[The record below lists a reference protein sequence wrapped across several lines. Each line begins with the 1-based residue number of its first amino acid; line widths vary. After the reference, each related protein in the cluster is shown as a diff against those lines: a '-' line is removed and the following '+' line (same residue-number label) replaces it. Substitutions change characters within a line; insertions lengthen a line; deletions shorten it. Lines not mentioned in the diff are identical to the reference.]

1 MYNMPWPS
9 SLSASVDIHPPPF
22 LPSLLRPAITMACT
36 MDRSSIDFR
45 PFPGTSTANNYEQD
59 EKKVSTAQVS
69 PSVYSQETQRLWVAG
84 LRTWFGL
91 RPNRHSPPPVYQP
104 RPPPSCSEPAS
115 IGSKICNFFKFLGPG
130 AVISVAYVDP
140 DNYQTAISAG
150 AEFQYKL
157 LFMVLVSNLIAI
169 YIQSLCVKLGTVT
182 GMDLA
187 QMNRRWLP
195 RWLDLSLYVV
205 AEASIIATDLGQV
218 IGTAIALNILIPK
231 LPLAAACVI
240 SVVET
245 LLVLLFYTDTGELRR
260 VRILEAFVSVL
271 VMVVFVT
278 ICIALSMVDHSTG
291 TTREILRGYVPSR
304 DIFVDTGLYAS
315 CAILG
320 GTLMPHALYVGTS
333 LSRARLYH
341 YDAKRSL
348 PSGSSTRQSQ
358 SSSPSS
364 SHETLQTYRPSLRAI
379 KSCLGYSVAEL
390 TFTLFTVAIF
400 VNSALLVIAGSAFY
414 TKNAPE
420 EEEEREISE
429 DLYSLYA
436 LFRTSIAPAAG
447 IMFAVSLLFSGI
459 SAGIVSTMSGQII
472 MEGALDIRLNPF
484 LRRLITRCV
493 AIVPALVI
501 ALAVGKEGLSKAL
514 LTCNYLLAIALIPIT
529 FPVVWYTC
537 RGKYMMVPAEDGDDG
552 GAETGMVDMK
562 NNLATASVAWLLWV
576 LVVVMDV
583 ATVVLVG
590 LGITKDEG

>member
-1 MYNMPWPS
+1 
-9 SLSASVDIHPPPF
+9 
-22 LPSLLRPAITMACT
+22 MAT
-36 MDRSSIDFR
+36 TTE
-45 PFPGTSTANNYEQD
+45 PGTTEVRPLPGAANNYEQD
-59 EKKVSTAQVS
+59 EKKVATAQVS
-69 PSVYSQETQRLWVAG
+69 PSVYSEQTQRPWVAA

-104 RPPPSCSEPAS
+104 RPPPSSEPAS
-115 IGSKICNFFKFLGPG
+115 IGSKIWKFFKFLGPG

-150 AEFQYKL
+150 SEFQYKL

-195 RWLDLSLYVV
+195 RWLDLSIYVV

-231 LPLAAACVI
+231 LPLPAACVL

-260 VRILEAFVSVL
+260 VRIFEAFVSIL
-271 VMVVFVT
+271 VVVVFVT

-304 DIFVDTGLYAS
+304 EIFVDTGLYAS

-333 LSRARLYH
+333 LSRARLYD
-341 YDAKRSL
+341 YDTKHDL
-348 PSGSSTRQSQ
+348 P
-358 SSSPSS
+358 SSSPRQQSPHSS
-364 SHETLQTYRPSLRAI
+364 SGTIVAYRPSLRAI
-379 KSCLGYSVAEL
+379 KSCLGYSIAEL

-414 TKNAPE
+414 SENRSE
-420 EEEEREISE
+420 EDGEISE
-429 DLYSLYA
+429 DLYALYS
-436 LFRTSIAPAAG
+436 LFRNSIAPAAG

-514 LTCNYLLAIALIPIT
+514 VACNYLLAIALIPIT
-529 FPVVWYTC
+529 FPIVWYTC
-537 RGKYMMVPAEDGDDG
+537 RAKYMQVPADDG
-552 GAETGMVDMK
+552 TTTGTVDMK
-562 NNLATASVAWLLWV
+562 NNLVTAGVAWLLWL

>member
-1 MYNMPWPS
+1 MATMTDLGS
-9 SLSASVDIHPPPF
+9 TEVQPPPG
-22 LPSLLRPAITMACT
+22 I
-36 MDRSSIDFR
+36 
-45 PFPGTSTANNYEQD
+45 STVNNYEQD
-59 EKKVSTAQVS
+59 EKKVAIPQVS
-69 PSVYSQETQRLWVAG
+69 PSVYSEQTQRPWVAG

-91 RPNRHSPPPVYQP
+91 PPNRHSPPPVYQP
-104 RPPPSCSEPAS
+104 RPPPSSEPAS
-115 IGSKICNFFKFLGPG
+115 IGSKIWKFFKFLGPG

-195 RWLDLSLYVV
+195 RWLDLTIYVV

-231 LPLAAACVI
+231 LPLPAACVI

-260 VRILEAFVSVL
+260 VRIFEAFVSIL
-271 VMVVFVT
+271 VVVVFVT
-278 ICIALSMVDHSTG
+278 ICIALSMVDHSTS

-304 DIFVDTGLYAS
+304 EIFVDTGLYAS

-333 LSRARLYH
+333 LSRARLYD
-341 YDAKRSL
+341 YDSKHDL
-348 PSGSSTRQSQ
+348 PSPSPSFSPRQQSPN
-358 SSSPSS
+358 SSS
-364 SHETLQTYRPSLRAI
+364 ETIGYRPSLRAI
-379 KSCLGYSVAEL
+379 KSCLGYSIAEL

-414 TKNAPE
+414 SENPSE
-420 EEEEREISE
+420 EEEISE
-429 DLYSLYA
+429 DLYALYS
-436 LFRTSIAPAAG
+436 LFRDSIAPAAG

-493 AIVPALVI
+493 AIIPALVI
-501 ALAVGKEGLSKAL
+501 ALAVGKDGLSKAL
-514 LTCNYLLAIALIPIT
+514 VACNYLLAIALIPIT
-529 FPVVWYTC
+529 FPIVWYTC
-537 RGKYMMVPAEDGDDG
+537 CKKYMQVPADDD
-552 GAETGMVDMK
+552 TGTVDMK
-562 NNLATASVAWLLWV
+562 NNVVTAGVAWLLWL

>member
-1 MYNMPWPS
+1 MATTTDLGSNEVR
-9 SLSASVDIHPPPF
+9 LHPG
-22 LPSLLRPAITMACT
+22 I
-36 MDRSSIDFR
+36 
-45 PFPGTSTANNYEQD
+45 STVNDHEQD
-59 EKKVSTAQVS
+59 EKKVTNPQAS
-69 PSVYSQETQRLWVAG
+69 PSVYSEQTQRPWVAG
-84 LRTWFGL
+84 LRTWYGL

-104 RPPPSCSEPAS
+104 RPPPSSEPAS
-115 IGSKICNFFKFLGPG
+115 IGSKIWKFFKFLGPG

-195 RWLDLSLYVV
+195 RWLDLSIYVV

-231 LPLAAACVI
+231 LPLPAACAV

-260 VRILEAFVSVL
+260 VRIFEAFVSIL
-271 VMVVFVT
+271 VIIVFVT
-278 ICIALSMVDHSTG
+278 ICIALSMVDHRTS

-304 DIFVDTGLYAS
+304 EIFVDTGLYAS

-333 LSRARLYH
+333 LSRARLYD
-341 YDAKRSL
+341 YDSKHDL
-348 PSGSSTRQSQ
+348 PSSSSSPRRRSQ
-358 SSSPSS
+358 QQTSSSPSS
-364 SHETLQTYRPSLRAI
+364 SSETLPPAYRPSLRAI
-379 KSCLGYSVAEL
+379 KSCLGYSIAEL
-390 TFTLFTVAIF
+390 TFTLFTIAIF

-414 TKNAPE
+414 SETPSE
-420 EEEEREISE
+420 EEEISE
-429 DLYSLYA
+429 DLYALYS
-436 LFRTSIAPAAG
+436 LFRNSIAPAAG

-459 SAGIVSTMSGQII
+459 SAGLVSTMSGQII

-484 LRRLITRCV
+484 SRRLITRCV

-501 ALAVGKEGLSKAL
+501 ALAVGKDGLSKAL
-514 LTCNYLLAIALIPIT
+514 VACNYLLAIALIPIT
-529 FPVVWYTC
+529 FPIVWYTC
-537 RGKYMMVPAEDGDDG
+537 RKKYMQVPADDVDDDDG
-552 GAETGMVDMK
+552 MTETGTGTGMVDMK
-562 NNLATASVAWLLWV
+562 NNVVTAGVAWLLWV